1 MDISEYDAMRKNEA
15 LLEKALERERQLH
28 DENQKLMKEKNSALE
43 DAKMKV
49 VKIKRIE
56 KIESVWKK
64 RNFGMAWERFM
75 CILNPGYN
83 HRTIPSP
90 PPGLTNEAM
99 IDCFF
104 EKSHFTVM
112 EGEDVT
118 THGLDEVRAEIAE
131 DLQKR
136 LDDDTKQQLLRLKEV
151 DKANAEL
158 IERVNSLQRS
168 LDDLNYQLNNAMS
181 TIELLQKENKELN
194 EDNLRFANNERLM
207 SNIKYELSKWQLNWF
222 TFNKNFA
229 IIETIKRFVKEDEQG

>member
-56 KIESVWKK
+56 KHEHLWQKNDMGEAWRRLLLLLD
-64 RNFGMAWERFM
+64 RNYHNRDF
-75 CILNPGYN
+75 L
-83 HRTIPSP
+83 P
-90 PPGLTNEAM
+90 PPPPQFSREAL
-99 IDCFF
+99 IDIFF
-104 EKSHFTVM
+104 NQSRFTRM
-112 EGEDVT
+112 EGEEVT
-118 THGLDEVRAEIAE
+118 THGLDDVRAEIAE

-151 DKANAEL
+151 NKENAEL
-158 IERVNSLQRS
+158 VEKVMSLQRS
-168 LDDLNYQLNNAMS
+168 LDDANYQLNNAMS

-194 EDNLRFANNERLM
+194 DDNLRFANNERLM
-207 SNIKYELSKWQLNWF
+207 SNVKYALSRWQLNWF
-222 TFNKNFA
+222 TFSKNIA
-229 IIETIKRFVKEDEQG
+229 VIETIKRFVKENEN